1 MVYRH
6 EQPVMFQHC
15 DPAGIVFYPRYFEML
30 NATVETW
37 FEALGFPFAR
47 ILGPMALGVP
57 TVATAATFHAPSR
70 LGERLGFALEVER
83 VGRTSLALAL
93 GADCAG
99 ERRLSAT
106 ATLVCVAAGSGRPVP
121 WPDPLR
127 AAFTPG
133 RADAAPDHP
142 S

>member
-1 MVYRH
+1 MAYVY

-37 FEALGFPFAR
+37 FEALGFPFATL
-47 ILGPMALGVP
+47 LGPMGVGVP
-57 TVATAATFHAPSR
+57 TAATEATFHAPSR
-70 LGERLGFALEVER
+70 LGERLCFTLTVER
-83 VGRTSLALAL
+83 VGRTSLGLAIA
-93 GADCAG
+93 ADCDG

-106 ATLVCVAAGSGRPVP
+106 ATIVCVAAATGRPAQ
-121 WPDPLR
+121 WPAPLR
-127 AAFTPG
+127 AALVEEG
-133 RADAAPDHP
+133 RDGAPDHT